1 MTLVLKE
8 TRKVAVIGWQTSED
22 MDEQAEWVIRG
33 ANASLQVEDEEVRT
47 VKNDGESNLFFP
59 MDFTGKVTVTVK
71 GSSKG
76 EDTATLH
83 IP

>member
-8 TRKVAVIGWQTSED
+8 TRKVAVIGWQTEGD
-22 MDEQAEWVIRG
+22 
-33 ANASLQVEDEEVRT
+33 NAWNIKGHEATLEVEGEEKRV

-59 MDFTGKVTVTVK
+59 MDFTGAVTVTVK
-71 GSSKG
+71 GSHSG
-76 EDTATLH
+76 EDTATLS